1 MHCPAL
7 NDHRKTWSRAIFR
20 ALLSLRIKIL
30 SSDGILVEK
39 IIRAGRMKEL
49 RPVLGSGVADFA
61 VWWELGVNSLRIWQ
75 P

>member
-1 MHCPAL
+1 MHYYI
-7 NDHRKTWSRAIFR
+7 W
-20 ALLSLRIKIL
+20 IKIL
-30 SSDGILVEK
+30 SSDRILVEK

-49 RPVLGSGVADFA
+49 RPALGSGVADFA

>member
-1 MHCPAL
+1 MEQSDFFLCVCVHYYI
-7 NDHRKTWSRAIFR
+7 W
-20 ALLSLRIKIL
+20 IKIL
-30 SSDGILVEK
+30 SSDRILVEK